1 MNQPKRTKVK
11 KLFISLYILILLS
24 LPIYTLAQS
33 PSSIQIY
40 FFYAEDCQPCQTI
53 LQSYL
58 PTMKTMVPTLEVKTF
73 DVGNPAY
80 YEALAK
86 LEKKF
91 GRPGGG
97 LPVVF
102 VGDQMLSGEMEIMEK
117 LNPLLLEVQA
127 KGGSSL
133 PPMELSDLQTATGDS
148 GKMPITKHD
157 SQITGSVD
165 LAYFYQKGCPK
176 CDRANALLK
185 FMSKKYPHLIIK
197 EIDLNTPDGKRLNET
212 LSNRLNLPT
221 EKRLIAPSIF
231 IGTDSLLPG
240 EITESGVEALIR
252 KYGEKSAG
260 VSASESKPALTT
272 PTPAPAPSLSPSQE
286 ESKKAE
292 ESIIQR
298 FKSFGVL
305 AILLAGLMEGM
316 NPCALATLVFFI
328 SYLTMVGRKRKEI
341 FWGGLAFSGTGFI
354 THLLIG
360 IGILSFVQHLSFL
373 PLFSQIVYFITFL
386 FALLLGIFSLY
397 DYIQL
402 KKGRPSKM
410 KLQVPNFLKKK
421 IHQMIRARS
430 NVLEANKESLSIRFL
445 LAAVVIGFIVTLFQS
460 TCTSQ
465 VYLPTILFVT
475 NIPSLKGNAVLYL
488 ILYNFV
494 YILPLLV
501 IFGIVYWGVT
511 SEQLSFFL
519 QKRASTIK
527 LLTSAFF
534 FALAGILILSLI

>member
-1 MNQPKRTKVK
+1 VK
-11 KLFISLYILILLS
+11 NLLIPLYIFTLLS
-24 LPIYTLAQS
+24 FPAGTLAQN

-40 FFYAEDCQPCQTI
+40 FFYTEDCEPCQTI

-58 PTMKTMVPTLEVKTF
+58 PTLKTTVPTLEVKPF
-73 DVGNPAY
+73 DLGNPAY

-91 GRPGGG
+91 GRSGRE

-127 KGGSSL
+127 KGGSS
-133 PPMELSDLQTATGDS
+133 PP
-148 GKMPITKHD
+148 PIEIPSMAQPSPESFT
-157 SQITGSVD
+157 VD

-176 CDRANALLK
+176 CDRANVLLK
-185 FMSKKYPHLIIK
+185 YMAKKYPQLDIK
-197 EIDLNTPDGKRLNET
+197 KIDLNAPDGKRLNET
-212 LSNRLNLPT
+212 LSNRLDLPA

-231 IGTDSLLPG
+231 IGNHYLSPD
-240 EITESGVEALIR
+240 EITESKVEALIR
-252 KYGEKSAG
+252 KYEKVSAG
-260 VSASESKPALTT
+260 AGKPLK
-272 PTPAPAPSLSPSQE
+272 PTLSLSPSQA

-328 SYLTMVGRKRKEI
+328 SYLTMVGRRRMEI
-341 FWGGLAFSGTGFI
+341 FWGGLGFSGAGFLS
-354 THLLIG
+354 HFLIG
-360 IGILSFVQHLSFL
+360 IGILSFIQHLSFL
-373 PLFSQIVYFITFL
+373 PLFSQIVYFITFA
-386 FALLLGIFSLY
+386 FALLLGLFSLY
-397 DYIQL
+397 DYLQL

-410 KLQVPNFLKKK
+410 KLQVPNFLKKR
-421 IHQMIRARS
+421 IHQIIRVRS
-430 NVLEANKESLSIRFL
+430 DVLEPNKESPSIRFL

-475 NIPSLKGNAVLYL
+475 NIPSLRGNAVLYL
-488 ILYNFV
+488 ILYNSI

-527 LLTSAFF
+527 LLTSVFF
-534 FALAGILILSLI
+534 FALAGILISGLI

>member
-11 KLFISLYILILLS
+11 KLFISLYLLILLS

-58 PTMKTMVPTLEVKTF
+58 PTLKAMVPNLEVKTF

-91 GRPGGG
+91 GRSGRE

-102 VGDQMLSGEMEIMEK
+102 VGDQMLSGEMQIMEK
-117 LNPLLLEVQA
+117 LNPLLLEIQA
-127 KGGSSL
+127 KGGSFPPPIEIPSL
-133 PPMELSDLQTATGDS
+133 SKPSLKSFTLDVT
-148 GKMPITKHD
+148 
-157 SQITGSVD
+157 
-165 LAYFYQKGCPK
+165 YFYQKGCPK
-176 CDRANALLK
+176 CDRASALLK
-185 FMSKKYPHLIIK
+185 YMTKKYPQLNIK

-212 LSNRLNLPT
+212 LSNRLNLPI

-430 NVLEANKESLSIRFL
+430 NMLEANKESLSIRFL

-475 NIPSLKGNAVLYL
+475 NIPSLRGNAVLYL

-534 FALAGILILSLI
+534 FALAGILILTLI

>member
-1 MNQPKRTKVK
+1 MAQP
-11 KLFISLYILILLS
+11 
-24 LPIYTLAQS
+24 
-33 PSSIQIY
+33 PSSSVQIY
-40 FFYAEDCQPCQTI
+40 FFYTEDCQSCQVI

-58 PTMKTMVPTLEVKTF
+58 PTLKTMIPTLEVKTF
-73 DVGNPAY
+73 DVSHPAY
-80 YEALAK
+80 YEALTK
-86 LEKKF
+86 LEKKA
-91 GRPGGG
+91 GRAGGE
-97 LPVVF
+97 LPTVF
-102 VGDQMLSGEMEIMEK
+102 VGNQMLSGETEIMEK
-117 LNPLLLEVQA
+117 LNPLLLELQA
-127 KGGSSL
+127 KGGSFPPPIETSSL
-133 PPMELSDLQTATGDS
+133 SKP
-148 GKMPITKHD
+148 
-157 SQITGSVD
+157 SVKSFTMD
-165 LAYFYQKGCPK
+165 VTYFYQKGCPK
-176 CDRANALLK
+176 CERANALLK
-185 FMSKKYPHLIIK
+185 YMAKKYPGLNIK

-212 LSNRLNLPT
+212 LSNRLNLSM
-221 EKRLIAPSIF
+221 EKRLIAPTIF
-231 IGTDSLLPG
+231 IGSDYLPPG
-240 EITESGVEALIR
+240 EITESKVEALIQ
-252 KYGEKSAG
+252 KYGEKGAG
-260 VSASESKPALTT
+260 VSASESKPTLTT
-272 PTPAPAPSLSPSQE
+272 PTPIPSPSLSPTQE

-328 SYLTMVGRKRKEI
+328 SYLTMVGRKRKEV

-360 IGILSFVQHLSFL
+360 IGILSFIQHLSFL

-402 KKGRPSKM
+402 KKGRPSRM

-421 IHQMIRARS
+421 IHQMIRVRS
-430 NVLEANKESLSIRFL
+430 DVLEANEESASIRFL
-445 LAAVVIGFIVTLFQS
+445 LSAVVIGFLVTLFQS

-475 NIPSLKGNAVLYL
+475 NIPSLRGSAVLYL
-488 ILYNFV
+488 ILYNFI

-527 LLTSAFF
+527 LLTSVFF

>member
-1 MNQPKRTKVK
+1 VK
-11 KLFISLYILILLS
+11 NRLISLYILILLS
-24 LPIYTLAQS
+24 FPIYTVAQP
-33 PSSIQIY
+33 PSSVQIY
-40 FFYAEDCQPCQTI
+40 FFYAEDCQPCRTI
-53 LQSYL
+53 LQDYL
-58 PTMKTMVPTLEVKTF
+58 PTLKTMVPNLEVKTF

-91 GRPGGG
+91 GRSGSE
-97 LPVVF
+97 LPAVF
-102 VGDQMLSGEMEIMEK
+102 VGDQMLSGEMEVMEK

-127 KGGSSL
+127 KGGSS
-133 PPMELSDLQTATGDS
+133 PPPPLELSDSRTVTGDS
-148 GKMPITKHD
+148 RKMPITKHD
-157 SQITGSVD
+157 SRIISSVEVT
-165 LAYFYQKGCPK
+165 YFYQKGCPK

-185 FMSKKYPHLIIK
+185 YLVKKYPQLIIK

-212 LSNRLNLPT
+212 ISNRLNLSM
-221 EKRLIAPSIF
+221 EKRLIAPTVF
-231 IGTDSLLPG
+231 IGNDYLPPD
-240 EITESGVEALIR
+240 EITESKVEALIQ
-252 KYGEKSAG
+252 KYEEKSAG
-260 VSASESKPALTT
+260 VSESKPTLTT
-272 PTPAPAPSLSPSQE
+272 PTPIPSPSLSPTPE

-354 THLLIG
+354 THLSIG
-360 IGILSFVQHLSFL
+360 IGILSFIQHLSFL

-421 IHQMIRARS
+421 IHQMIRVRS
-430 NVLEANKESLSIRFL
+430 DVLEAKTESTSFRFL
-445 LAAVVIGFIVTLFQS
+445 LSAVVIGFIVTLFQS

-475 NIPSLKGNAVLYL
+475 NIPSLRGSAVLYL
-488 ILYNFV
+488 ILYNFI

-527 LLTSAFF
+527 LLTSVFF

>member
-1 MNQPKRTKVK
+1 MK
-11 KLFISLYILILLS
+11 KLAVVLFCTLLLS
-24 LPIYTLAQS
+24 FPILAEAQS
-33 PSSIQIY
+33 PPSIQIY
-40 FFYAEDCQPCQTI
+40 FFYAEDCQPCQVI

-58 PTMKTMVPTLEVKTF
+58 PTLKTMISALEVKTF

-80 YEALAK
+80 YEALTK

-91 GRPGGG
+91 GRAGGE

-127 KGGSSL
+127 KGGSS
-133 PPMELSDLQTATGDS
+133 PP
-148 GKMPITKHD
+148 PIEISSMAKP
-157 SQITGSVD
+157 SPKSFAVD
-165 LAYFYQKGCPK
+165 LVYFYQKGCPK
-176 CDRANALLK
+176 CDRANVLLIY
-185 FMSKKYPHLIIK
+185 MTKKYPQLGIK
-197 EIDLNTPDGKRLNET
+197 KIDLNAPDGKRLNET
-212 LSNRLNLPT
+212 LSNRINLPM

-231 IGTDSLLPG
+231 VGNDYLPPD
-240 EITESGVEALIR
+240 EITESKVEALIQ
-252 KYGEKSAG
+252 KYEKISAG
-260 VSASESKPALTT
+260 VMTGESKPDK
-272 PTPAPAPSLSPSQE
+272 PTPPLSPTPE

-298 FKSFGVL
+298 FQSFGVL
-305 AILLAGLMEGM
+305 AIILAGLIEGM

-341 FWGGLAFSGTGFI
+341 FWVGLGFSGAGFI

-360 IGILSFVQHLSFL
+360 IGILNFIQHLSFL

-386 FALLLGIFSLY
+386 FALFLGIFSLY

-402 KKGRPSKM
+402 KMGRPSKM
-410 KLQVPNFLKKK
+410 KLQVPNFLKKR
-421 IHQMIRARS
+421 IHQIIRARS
-430 NVLEANKESLSIRFL
+430 DVLEANKESQYLRVL
-445 LAAVVIGFIVTLFQS
+445 LAAIAIGFIVTLLQS

-465 VYLPTILFVT
+465 VYLPTILFVA
-475 NIPSLKGNAVLYL
+475 NIPSLRGSAILYL
-488 ILYNFV
+488 ILYNFF
-494 YILPLLV
+494 YIIPLLV

-527 LLTSAFF
+527 LLTSVFF
-534 FALAGILILSLI
+534 FALAGILILTLI

>member
-1 MNQPKRTKVK
+1 
-11 KLFISLYILILLS
+11 
-24 LPIYTLAQS
+24 
-33 PSSIQIY
+33 
-40 FFYAEDCQPCQTI
+40 
-53 LQSYL
+53 
-58 PTMKTMVPTLEVKTF
+58 MVPTLEIKTF

-91 GRPGGG
+91 GRSGSE

-102 VGDQMLSGEMEIMEK
+102 AGDQMLSGEMEVMEK

-127 KGGSSL
+127 KGGVSPPPIEIPTMAKSSQK
-133 PPMELSDLQTATGDS
+133 SFT
-148 GKMPITKHD
+148 
-157 SQITGSVD
+157 VD

-185 FMSKKYPHLIIK
+185 YMSKKYPQLIIK

-212 LSNRLNLPT
+212 LSNRLNLPM

-231 IGTDSLLPG
+231 VGNDTLLPD
-240 EITESGVEALIR
+240 EITESNVEALIR
-252 KYGEKSAG
+252 KYGEKSDSDR
-260 VSASESKPALTT
+260 VSVSESKPTLKMPSVS
-272 PTPAPAPSLSPSQE
+272 PTPE
-286 ESKKAE
+286 ETRKAE

-341 FWGGLAFSGTGFI
+341 FWGGLVFSGAAFI
-354 THLLIG
+354 THLFIG
-360 IGILSFVQHLSFL
+360 IGILSFIQHLSFL
-373 PLFSQIVYFITFL
+373 PLFSQIVYFVTFV

-410 KLQVPNFLKKK
+410 KLQVPNFLKKR
-421 IHQMIRARS
+421 IHQIIRVRS
-430 NVLEANKESLSIRFL
+430 DVLEANKENPSIRFL
-445 LAAVVIGFIVTLFQS
+445 LAAVMIGFMVTLFQS

-475 NIPSLKGNAVLYL
+475 NVPSLRGSAVLYL
-488 ILYNFV
+488 ILYNLV

-527 LLTSAFF
+527 LLTSIFF

>member
-1 MNQPKRTKVK
+1 VK
-11 KLFISLYILILLS
+11 NLLISFCIFILLS
-24 LPIYTLAQS
+24 FPIYTVAQS
-33 PSSIQIY
+33 TSSIQIY
-40 FFYAEDCQPCQTI
+40 FFYTEDCQPCQVL

-58 PTMKTMVPTLEVKTF
+58 PTLKTIVPNLEVKTL

-91 GRPGGG
+91 GRSGSE

-127 KGGSSL
+127 KGGSS
-133 PPMELSDLQTATGDS
+133 PPPIEIPSLSQPSPKSFTMD
-148 GKMPITKHD
+148 IT
-157 SQITGSVD
+157 
-165 LAYFYQKGCPK
+165 YFYQKGCPK

-185 FMSKKYPHLIIK
+185 YMVKKYPQLIIK

-212 LSNRLNLPT
+212 LSNRLNLPM

-231 IGTDSLLPG
+231 VGNDYLLPA
-240 EITESGVEALIR
+240 EITESKVEELIQ
-252 KYGEKSAG
+252 KYGEKSAP
-260 VSASESKPALTT
+260 VSASESNPELTP
-272 PTPAPAPSLSPSQE
+272 PTSSPE
-286 ESKKAE
+286 ETRKAE
-292 ESIIQR
+292 ESIVRR

-328 SYLTMVGRKRKEI
+328 SYLTMVGRKRREI
-341 FWGGLAFSGTGFI
+341 FWGGLVFSGTGFI

-373 PLFSQIVYFITFL
+373 PLFSQIVYFITFV

-410 KLQVPNFLKKK
+410 KLQVPNFLKKR
-421 IHQMIRARS
+421 IHQFIRVRS
-430 NVLEANKESLSIRFL
+430 DVLEANNESPSIRFL
-445 LAAVVIGFIVTLFQS
+445 LAAVVIGFMVTLFQS

-465 VYLPTILFVT
+465 VYLPTILFVA
-475 NIPSLKGNAVLYL
+475 NIPSLRGSAVFYL

-519 QKRASTIK
+519 QRRASTIK

-534 FALAGILILSLI
+534 FLLAGILILSLI

>member
-1 MNQPKRTKVK
+1 MRRLIVF
-11 KLFISLYILILLS
+11 LFCTVLFCWPVYGIG
-24 LPIYTLAQS
+24 QGH

-40 FFYAEDCQPCQTI
+40 FFYTEDCQSCQVI

-58 PTMKTMVPTLEVKTF
+58 PTLKTMVPTLEIKTF
-73 DVGNPAY
+73 DVSKPAY
-80 YEALAK
+80 YEALTK

-91 GRPGGG
+91 GHVGGN
-97 LPVVF
+97 LPIVF
-102 VGDQMLSGEMEIMEK
+102 IGDQMLSGEMEVMDK

-127 KGGSSL
+127 KGGAS
-133 PPMELSDLQTATGDS
+133 PAPIELSDSWTVTRDS

-157 SQITGSVD
+157 SRTTGSVD
-165 LAYFYQKGCPK
+165 LDYFYQKGCPK

-185 FMSKKYPHLIIK
+185 YMAKKYPQLNIK

-212 LSNRLNLPT
+212 LSNRLNLPM

-231 IGTDSLLPG
+231 IGNDYLLSG
-240 EITESGVEALIR
+240 EITESKVEALIQR
-252 KYGEKSAG
+252 YERVSVGVAVGKSKI
-260 VSASESKPALTT
+260 SES
-272 PTPAPAPSLSPSQE
+272 APSLSLSPE

-292 ESIIQR
+292 ESIVER

-305 AILLAGLMEGM
+305 AILLAGSIEGM

-341 FWGGLAFSGTGFI
+341 FYVGLGFSGIGFV
-354 THLLIG
+354 THLSLG
-360 IGILSFVQHLSFL
+360 LGILSFIKYLSFL
-373 PLFSQIVYFITFL
+373 PLFSQIVYLITFV
-386 FALLLGIFSLY
+386 FAVLLGIFSLY

-410 KLQVPNFLKKK
+410 KLQVPDFLKKR
-421 IHQMIRARS
+421 IHRIIRVRS
-430 NVLEANKESLSIRFL
+430 NELEANRGGTSVRFL
-445 LAAVVIGFIVTLFQS
+445 LAAVVIGFIVTLLQS

-475 NIPSLKGNAVLYL
+475 NIPSLRGSAVLYL
-488 ILYNFV
+488 VLYNLV

-519 QKRASTIK
+519 QKRASSIK
-527 LLTSAFF
+527 LLTFAFF
-534 FALAGILILSLI
+534 FALAGILILTLI

>member
-1 MNQPKRTKVK
+1 MKKVVTAT
-11 KLFISLYILILLS
+11 LVIVVLSFAILG
-24 LPIYTLAQS
+24 LAQQ

-40 FFYAEDCQPCQTI
+40 FFYSEDCQPCQVI
-53 LQSYL
+53 LRSYL
-58 PTMKTMVPTLEVKTF
+58 PTLKTMVPALEVKTF
-73 DVGNPAY
+73 DVGNPTY
-80 YEALAK
+80 YEALTK

-91 GRPGGG
+91 GHTGDE
-97 LPVVF
+97 LPIVF
-102 VGDQMLSGEMEIMEK
+102 VGDQMLSGEMEVMEK

-127 KGGSSL
+127 KGGVS
-133 PPMELSDLQTATGDS
+133 PP
-148 GKMPITKHD
+148 PIEIPSMAKPSPKSFT
-157 SQITGSVD
+157 VD
-165 LAYFYQKGCPK
+165 LAYFYQKGCTK

-185 FMSKKYPHLIIK
+185 YMVTKYPQLNIK

-212 LSNRLNLPT
+212 LSNRLNLPM

-231 IGTDSLLPG
+231 IGNDYLSSG
-240 EITESGVEALIR
+240 EITESKLEASIQ
-252 KYGEKSAG
+252 KYESATP
-260 VSASESKPALTT
+260 SPARRTSSPAGGLS
-272 PTPAPAPSLSPSQE
+272 PTPE
-286 ESKKAE
+286 ETKKAE

-305 AILLAGLMEGM
+305 AILLAGLIEGM

-341 FWGGLAFSGTGFI
+341 FWVGLGFSGIGFV
-354 THLLIG
+354 THLFLG
-360 IGILSFVQHLSFL
+360 LGILSFIRHLSFL
-373 PLFSQIVYFITFL
+373 PLFSQIVYFITFV

-410 KLQVPNFLKKK
+410 KLQVPDFLKKR
-421 IHQMIRARS
+421 IHQIIRVRS
-430 NVLEANKESLSIRFL
+430 DDLEANQGSMSIRFL
-445 LAAVVIGFIVTLFQS
+445 FAAVVIGFIVTLLQS

-475 NIPSLKGNAVLYL
+475 NIPSLRGSAVLYV

-519 QKRASTIK
+519 QERASTIK
-527 LLTSAFF
+527 FLTSAFF
-534 FALAGILILSLI
+534 FALAGILILTLI